1 MKLPL
6 SLEPKDL
13 LVAAISIIGWVATAA
28 YWTASARATMENQAE
43 TLAVHSV
50 TLATHTKEL
59 SDNTLWH
66 ATLAAHTDQDRS
78 KFTDHEAR
86 LRAVED
92 RIAMIPVMAND
103 VAWIKA
109 YLAQEPHRSK

>member
-1 MKLPL
+1 MRLPL

-13 LVAAISIIGWVATAA
+13 LVAALSVIGWVATAA
-28 YWTASARATMENQAE
+28 YWTATTRATMQAQAD
-43 TLAVHSV
+43 TLATH
-50 TLATHTKEL
+50 TLVIATHTKEL

-66 ATLAAHTDQDRS
+66 ATLSAHSDQDRS

-109 YLAQEPHRSK
+109 YLAQEPHRTK